1 MDFTGWAWMLPF
13 HERILRDGRYHDF
26 AASAFEHG
34 CYSRSKLTYL
44 LFVSEGWQSSPLV
57 QLNAGQLARIA
68 GQIRVAAP
76 ISAKSVYIT
85 AHRMVRT
92 SLENMCPFYW
102 KMEIRFLLMFPDC
115 TGLWALTCFDR
126 NAAPNLSYYHMDHT
140 PVLPM

>member
-1 MDFTGWAWMLPF
+1 MNFTVWAWMLPF

-44 LFVSEGWQSSPLV
+44 LFVSEGWQLSPLA
-57 QLNAGQLARIA
+57 N
-68 GQIRVAAP
+68 
-76 ISAKSVYIT
+76 SVYIA

-102 KMEIRFLLMFPDC
+102 ENGSQVS
-115 TGLWALTCFDR
+115 THV
-126 NAAPNLSYYHMDHT
+126 S
-140 PVLPM
+140 